1 MSELSQENLDVK
13 EQMIEKLHQDPDKF
27 ERMFAAQYLA
37 RYYFSES
44 KEHLDNAFTKDQ
56 DPDVVQS
63 IRKLLEER
71 GKVSQS

>member
-1 MSELSQENLDVK
+1 LSELSQANPDVK

-37 RYYFSES
+37 RYFFSES
-44 KEHLDNAFTKDQ
+44 REHLYNAFTKEK

-63 IRKLLEER
+63 IRKLLDER
-71 GKVSQS
+71 GKVS

>member
-1 MSELSQENLDVK
+1 MSELSQANPDVK

-37 RYYFSES
+37 RYFFSES
-44 KEHLDNAFTKDQ
+44 REHLYNAFTKEK

-63 IRKLLEER
+63 IRKLLDER
-71 GKVSQS
+71 GKVS